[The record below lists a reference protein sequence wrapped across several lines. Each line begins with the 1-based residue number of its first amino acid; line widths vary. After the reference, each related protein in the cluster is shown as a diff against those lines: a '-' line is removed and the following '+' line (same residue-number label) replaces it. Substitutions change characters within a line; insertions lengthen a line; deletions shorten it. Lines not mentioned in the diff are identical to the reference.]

1 MIHTRAILVVED
13 MDEDYQSILDAAK
26 HCAVPNGITRATS
39 GDDCLHQLR
48 QLADMHQALPA
59 MVLLD
64 LNTPQSDGREALIQ
78 IKQDARLRAIPL
90 VVLSGS
96 ANPRDL
102 NFCYANGVNAYH
114 VKPVNHTL
122 HLLVLQNILNYWI
135 NSVVSPFEPIYT
147 V

>member
-1 MIHTRAILVVED
+1 MIHTRHILVVED

-26 HCAVPNGITRATS
+26 HCAFLNSIARATS
-39 GDDCLHQLR
+39 GDACLHQLR
-48 QLADMHQALPA
+48 ALAVAHHALPA
-59 MVLLD
+59 LVLLD

-78 IKQDARLRAIPL
+78 IKQDACLRSIPV

-114 VKPVNHTL
+114 VKPVNHAL
-122 HLLVLQNILNYWI
+122 HLLVLQQIFNYWI
-135 NSVVSPFEPIYT
+135 SSVVSPFEPIYT
-147 V
+147 T

>member
-1 MIHTRAILVVED
+1 MMHLRPILVVED
-13 MDEDYQSILDAAK
+13 MDEDYQSVLDAAK
-26 HCAVPNGITRATS
+26 HCAVLNGMTRATS

-48 QLADMHQALPA
+48 TLADTHLVLPA

-64 LNTPQSDGREALIQ
+64 LSTPQSDGREALIQ

-114 VKPVNHTL
+114 VKPVNHNL
-122 HLLVLQNILNYWI
+122 HLLVLQSILTYWI
-135 NSVVSPFEPIYT
+135 NSVVSPLEPIYIT
-147 V
+147 

>member
-1 MIHTRAILVVED
+1 MMHMRPILVVED
-13 MDEDYQSILDAAK
+13 MDEDYQSFLDAVK
-26 HCAVPNGITRATS
+26 HCAVLNSIMRAKS
-39 GDDCLHQLR
+39 GEDCLHQLR
-48 QLADMHQALPA
+48 ALADTHQPLPA

-147 V
+147 S

>member
-1 MIHTRAILVVED
+1 MIHVRHVLVVED
-13 MDEDYQSILDAAK
+13 MEEDYQTIQDAAK
-26 HCAVPNGITRATS
+26 HCGLPNSIRRAKS
-39 GDDCLHQLR
+39 GDACLHQLR
-48 QLADMHQALPA
+48 ELADSHQALPA

-64 LNTPQSDGREALIQ
+64 LNTPQGDGREALIQ

-102 NFCYANGVNAYH
+102 DFCYANGVNAYH

-122 HLLVLQNILNYWI
+122 HLRVLQQIFGYWLG
-135 NSVVSPFEPIYT
+135 SVVSPFEP
-147 V
+147 VHLP